1 MSTESP
7 WIRMPSNRDNVCNVC
22 NHTISESTMIY
33 WNKQNSLVRHDYC
46 HENLQLTLP
55 QSFDPGS
62 DFVRNGKIF
71 RHGDLLIREINKI
84 PSKAKPID
92 TKTLAEGEV
101 TGHTHKLEGNCQIFE
116 HLTTKFLE
124 ILEEEEAKLVHEEHK
139 MIKIP
144 KGKYVIINEREYNPW
159 ENETSRV
166 VD

>member
-62 DFVRNGKIF
+62 AFVRNGKIF
-71 RHGDLLIREINKI
+71 RHGDLLIREIIKI
-84 PSKAKPID
+84 PSKAKPIE
-92 TKTLAEGEV
+92 TKILAEGEV
-101 TGHTHKLEGNCQIFE
+101 TGHKHKLVGKCHIFTIPSKE
-116 HLTTKFLE
+116 LVARKFLFVG
-124 ILEEEEAKLVHEEHK
+124 LKA
-139 MIKIP
+139 MPKI
-144 KGKYVIINEREYNPW
+144 V
-159 ENETSRV
+159 SRCPSN
-166 VD
+166 D